1 MKELNQ
7 ESEDCKAILPIICTQ
22 PVLAFEYDPKQ
33 EYPLLYLKRSKKYPS
48 ISMEELINPHID
60 KLSPVMKDPKQ
71 LGGRLYGDARDD
83 VMELICA
90 EVFLAANPGNITAFA
105 QVYDML
111 QKRFSGISLGI
122 QKQMECVQS
131 DLQTIGEHTS
141 LVQMK
146 LSYPNATGSVSNGMG
161 KYGRTPI
168 LLVPAYTTRTVDY
181 YVTGQAGYLA
191 TGLTTVFCNAAGLSS
206 RGESCFI
213 GTDCWERNDA
223 EKSPFM
229 PDYTPYH
236 GALPGIY
243 RQYDTKA
250 GHGALGK
257 EEQALVIC
265 DINPLAASGG
275 RPRPESMLQ
284 PLTLVAHLP
293 IIESVTYRRATKTKD
308 GQSCGPYDQCRCG
321 RREGQIRDTSPR
333 TKDKAVNAL
342 RRLSALL
349 DKFDS
354 QKKIHT
360 TTAYDFQ
367 PDELA
372 DALDQ
377 LSIDLKS
384 PGLKERANCYRRF
397 HRTNPQALP
406 PATLLDWIW
415 VDMDF
420 PEPAEQEK
428 VGLLNV
434 PEFTESEFQV
444 PNW

>member
-1 MKELNQ
+1 
-7 ESEDCKAILPIICTQ
+7 
-22 PVLAFEYDPKQ
+22 
-33 EYPLLYLKRSKKYPS
+33 
-48 ISMEELINPHID
+48 
-60 KLSPVMKDPKQ
+60 MKDPKQ
-71 LGGRLYGDARDD
+71 LGGRLYGDTRDD

-191 TGLTTVFCNAAGLSS
+191 TGLTTVFCNAVGLSS

-229 PDYTPYH
+229 SDYTPYH

-265 DINPLAASGG
+265 DVNPLAASGS

-293 IIESVTYRRATKTKD
+293 IIESVTYRRATKAKD
-308 GQSCGPYDQCRCG
+308 GGSCGPYDQCRCG
-321 RREGQIRDTSPR
+321 RREAQMRNTGLK
-333 TKDKAVNAL
+333 TKDTVVNAL
-342 RRLSALL
+342 RRLSTLL
-349 DKFDS
+349 DKFNS
-354 QKKIHT
+354 PKRMHV
-360 TTAYDFQ
+360 TTAYDWQ
-367 PDELA
+367 SDELA

-377 LSIDLKS
+377 LGIGLKS
-384 PGLKERANCYRRF
+384 PGLKERADCYRRF

-428 VGLLNV
+428 SGFLNV
-434 PEFTESEFQV
+434 PEFTESAFQA